1 MVSVKTAEP
10 VPKGKIFDVMSA
22 LAKTSV
28 KAPVH
33 IGDTV
38 LADVAGTGIDIVATR
53 NA

>member
-1 MVSVKTAEP
+1 
-10 VPKGKIFDVMSA
+10 
-22 LAKTSV
+22 
-28 KAPVH
+28 VH